1 MSFFKDASSKLGS
14 GDSDDESDVASGVE
28 SDNEGEVPA
37 VAPGDPDVRSD
48 LPSGLP
54 INKAALSLLISNA
67 INSVA
72 ENAGPKKQTVTKTI
86 NLSYTGS
93 INDLS
98 NDKNPVLKS
107 NWNQIGSVLGKDVA
121 VSKITLVK
129 YKNTFP
135 ISLGINAEHFKG
147 IKVVDHVTD
156 TGPVMAELVDKSQEK
171 FEPPAVVFQS
181 QNATFKREF
190 EKKFPGVSADN
201 IGSELQT
208 LKSNPLYKDHV
219 LVAADSAEMH
229 AISVELAKQK
239 ADAVAQ
245 NKQLAVVEPVA
256 SEAGVIVHKP
266 LAITAINVLKKTM
279 EMCDD
284 RIPLNQFY
292 FTIQRTRV
300 SESSVD
306 AQRSQQTN
314 IWVDPLELRSS
325 IKSGQQFATELEKKF
340 YVALTIEVELASESF
355 N

>member
-1 MSFFKDASSKLGS
+1 MAFLQNASKKGLSDDYS
-14 GDSDDESDVASGVE
+14 DSDDEASGDE
-28 SDNEGEVPA
+28 SLLTRQTTLPDEAAIEAPLPA
-37 VAPGDPDVRSD
+37 A
-48 LPSGLP
+48 LP
-54 INKAALSLLISNA
+54 ISKAALSLMISNA
-67 INSVA
+67 INA
-72 ENAGPKKQTVTKTI
+72 ATENGEPKKATVTKQI
-86 NLSYTGS
+86 NMSYTGS
-93 INDLS
+93 INDLA

-107 NWNQIGSVLGKDVA
+107 NWNNIESVLGKDVA
-121 VSKITLVK
+121 VSKVTLVK

-135 ISLGINAEHFKG
+135 ISLGVNADHFKG
-147 IKVVDHVTD
+147 NKKVDHVTD

-171 FEPPAVVFQS
+171 FEPGTVVFQS

-239 ADAVAQ
+239 ADAIAQ
-245 NKQLAVVEPVA
+245 NKQLSIVEPVA

-284 RIPLNQFY
+284 RIPLSQFY
-292 FTIQRTRV
+292 FTLQRTRV

-306 AQRSQQTN
+306 SQRSQQTN
-314 IWVDPLELRSS
+314 VWTDPREMRSS
-325 IKSGQQFATELEKKF
+325 LKSGQQFANEMDKKF
-340 YVALTIEVELASESF
+340 DVTLQIEVELASE
-355 N
+355 